1 MISSALSGPINEL
14 DGARLVPLEE
24 GAIMPLAEAIV
35 AIPPWSVMNYSA
47 NALAKFLASHDGG
60 TTRYLVQVGNE
71 PAGAVS
77 VRFPW
82 LKGPYLEL
90 LALLPSFQGRG
101 IGSEIIGWFEQ
112 EGIRLGA
119 RNLWVCASS
128 FNARAVRFYR
138 RHGFHEAATFSG
150 LVADGYDEILLR
162 KFPLQ
167 AKR

>member
-1 MISSALSGPINEL
+1 MISSALSGPINDL
-14 DGARLVPLEE
+14 DGVRLVPLEDT
-24 GAIMPLAEAIV
+24 AIIPLAEAIV
-35 AIPPWSVMNYSA
+35 AIPPWSMMNYSA
-47 NALAKFLASHDGG
+47 GALAKFLASAEGG
-60 TTRYLVQVGNE
+60 VSRYLVQVGSE

-77 VRFPW
+77 VRHPW

-101 IGSEIIGWFEQ
+101 IGSEIIGWFEE
-112 EGIRLGA
+112 EGLRLGA

-128 FNARAVRFYR
+128 FNTRAVRFYR
-138 RHGFHEAATFSG
+138 RHGFREAATFGG

-167 AKR
+167 PRR